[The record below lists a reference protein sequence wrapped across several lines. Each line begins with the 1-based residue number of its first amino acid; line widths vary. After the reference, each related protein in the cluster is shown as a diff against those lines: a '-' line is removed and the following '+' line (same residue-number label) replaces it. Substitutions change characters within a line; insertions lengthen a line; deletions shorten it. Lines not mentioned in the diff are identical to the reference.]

1 VYSPVFVFSAIG
13 SCVALMTWATYFAM
27 PQPERKM
34 ILLPTTSPFFLWN
47 RISEALGDEPGFV
60 AIAGF
65 KPEMLAPAEMTAFA
79 AGSKRAR
86 EREIEQERAAR
97 AEREVDATP
106 ATQQAMGLHT
116 IAMQR

>member
-1 VYSPVFVFSAIG
+1 
-13 SCVALMTWATYFAM
+13 M
-27 PQPERKM
+27 PEPERKM

-47 RISEALGDEPGFV
+47 RISEALGDAPGFV

-65 KPEMLAPAEMTAFA
+65 KPDMLAPAELTAFT

-86 EREIEQERAAR
+86 ERELEQERAAR
-97 AEREVDATP
+97 AERDAV
-106 ATQQAMGLHT
+106 AADAAQQAMGIHS